1 MTSPNKMTR
10 DFPSDILS
18 RTAKHFAEN
27 VLSNSRQRRSRVSKD
42 CKQKTIAAGGKL
54 AKKFDV
60 LMARPVREFAS
71 ETSSNLAKLAT
82 EMAGG
87 NDVDTR

>member
-1 MTSPNKMTR
+1 MVCPDM
-10 DFPSDILS
+10 
-18 RTAKHFAEN
+18 
-27 VLSNSRQRRSRVSKD
+27 SRVSKD
-42 CKQKTIAAGGKL
+42 CKQKTIAAAGGKL
-54 AKKFDV
+54 AKKFDA

>member
-1 MTSPNKMTR
+1 M
-10 DFPSDILS
+10 
-18 RTAKHFAEN
+18 
-27 VLSNSRQRRSRVSKD
+27 SRVSKD

>member
-1 MTSPNKMTR
+1 M
-10 DFPSDILS
+10 
-18 RTAKHFAEN
+18 
-27 VLSNSRQRRSRVSKD
+27 SKD
-42 CKQKTIAAGGKL
+42 CKQKTIAAGGTI

-71 ETSSNLAKLAT
+71 ETSNLAKLAT

-87 NDVDTR
+87 NDVETR